1 MQTLFRLSYV
11 TYSYHGNKKISQASP
26 NSDDFDGEAFQT
38 LGIYSTYEI
47 ALERKKNFSKIY
59 YVSNLKR
66 LDIYE
71 TYLDVDEWREGFV
84 TI

>member
-1 MQTLFRLSYV
+1 MQTLFCLGYV
-11 TYSYHGNKKISQASP
+11 IYSYHGNKKISQASL
-26 NSDDFDGEAFQT
+26 NSDDFEGEAEQI
-38 LGIYSTYEI
+38 LGIYSTYQI

-71 TYLDVDEWREGFV
+71 IYLDQDEWREGFV

>member
-47 ALERKKNFSKIY
+47 ALERKKIFSKIY

-66 LDIYE
+66 LDIDE